1 MCYKKEQDRYFLKI
15 AEVVAEA
22 ATCNR
27 LSVGA
32 VIVKEGKVIAT
43 GYNSA
48 PYGKPT
54 CKEVGCLHDKNGR
67 CKRTLHAEA
76 AAIISCSDCKDATIY
91 VTHYPCETCANLI
104 LGSGIKRIVYL
115 NHYDNEISEEIL
127 RHFPVVQW
135 SETEWKNFS
144 H

>member
-1 MCYKKEQDRYFLKI
+1 MPFDKDRYFLKI
-15 AEVVAEA
+15 AKVVAEA

-32 VIVKEGKVIAT
+32 VIVKNDKVIAT

-54 CKEVGCLHDKNGR
+54 CKEEGCLHDKHGR
-67 CKRTLHAEA
+67 CKRTLHAEQ
-76 AAIISCSDCKDATIY
+76 AAIISCSDCADATIY
-91 VTHYPCETCANLI
+91 VTHYPCETCSNLI

-115 NHYDNEISEEIL
+115 NHYPNEISDEIL
-127 RHFPVVQW
+127 KDSNVVKW
-135 SETEWKNFS
+135 GEING
-144 H
+144 